1 VLWLWSLWDT
11 LRDCRSGY
19 WLYFYY
25 GRSYQHF
32 IGRFIADRALP
43 LFVGF
48 SICAALSVTYLF
60 KNRRETGQYN

>member
-1 VLWLWSLWDT
+1 MAMEPVGT

-25 GRSYQHF
+25 HGRSYQHF

-43 LFVGF
+43 LFVGRYVQHQ
-48 SICAALSVTYLF
+48 SDYLF
-60 KNRRETGQYN
+60 IKK